1 MHKDNAQAFWVV
13 GLKDLDHEFHRT
25 IVLITGSVKAL
36 CNQEKPSHTMFAMEK
51 SVMSNTIA

>member
-36 CNQEKPSHTMFAMEK
+36 VIKRSPD
-51 SVMSNTIA
+51 IPYLP